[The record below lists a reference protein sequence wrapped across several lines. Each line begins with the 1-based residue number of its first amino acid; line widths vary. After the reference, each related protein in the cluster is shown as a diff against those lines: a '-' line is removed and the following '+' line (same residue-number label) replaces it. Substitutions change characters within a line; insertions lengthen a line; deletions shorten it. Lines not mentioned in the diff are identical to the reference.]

1 MCKNTL
7 QIHPHRIKRLHNRM
21 ATSTYSAPVAA
32 PVTKIG
38 AHHLAYLRALAEGV
52 AQHQAA
58 ARYLGHDM
66 ADGATALRQLHNTT
80 VDRVRALA
88 RRLGDARWRLIGL
101 KIRPQQAEPP
111 APSIDEWAHER
122 AMDGFSQAELLLHYA
137 EAFPADRKAQRQG
150 RLRSQQLAL
159 LQSLAQAAV
168 EPALPHHRLD
178 AWFPAHLCKPL
189 MASGL
194 LLLADLQSR
203 VRAGGRWWRSM
214 PTIGVGKAARLA
226 HQLDLLIPGSMAPP
240 RKLPLAWRGQ
250 SLAAA
255 LATAPVALPTPPALP
270 STSAVTDDGHHH
282 QPNPRNPTI
291 DQLVA
296 GDLQTDALAVRAWI
310 QARAGSSTTEKA
322 YRRELARFLLFLD
335 LRGRTLSICTA
346 DDGLAYQ
353 ALLQDVP
360 ADWSA
365 RRTAPL
371 GHDAWA
377 PFAGPLC
384 LRSQR
389 QAVAIVR
396 SCLAWLVA
404 ARYLPHHPWPPIDRR
419 TDNPPDP
426 AECTSRVM
434 APLAWQAICASLDRL
449 AGESPAAER
458 MVFLLQFLE
467 ATGLRATE
475 LLGARLG
482 DLRWLDGRLQFQ
494 VPGKGRRQRVIPV
507 VGQAQRALAR
517 YLAAR
522 GLDLGAIESRPLAP
536 LLANVK
542 AADAALTYRSLY
554 GSMKTWL
561 NKAIDGSGLPWA
573 DKVAAARASPHW
585 LRHRCGTRALERG
598 ASLAVVAQWLGHA
611 DTRTT
616 ARYSPA
622 PMTRIS
628 DEMEKGFG

>member
-1 MCKNTL
+1 MATRTYGAQATL
-7 QIHPHRIKRLHNRM
+7 Q
-21 ATSTYSAPVAA
+21 ATPPTTQV
-32 PVTKIG
+32 G

-52 AQHQAA
+52 AQQQAA
-58 ARYLGHDM
+58 ARYLGHDKV
-66 ADGATALRQLHNTT
+66 DGAAALRQLHNTT
-80 VDRVRALA
+80 VDQVRALA
-88 RRLGDARWRLIGL
+88 RRQGDARWRLIGL
-101 KIRPQQAEPP
+101 TMRPQQAQPP
-111 APSIDEWAHER
+111 AQSLDEWAHEQ
-122 AMDGFSQAELLLHYA
+122 AMDGFSHADLLLHYA
-137 EAFPADRKAQRQG
+137 EAFPADRRAQRQG

-159 LQSLAQAAV
+159 LQSLAQTAV

-189 MASGL
+189 LASGVL
-194 LLLADLQSR
+194 LLSDLQAR
-203 VRAGGRWWRSM
+203 VRTGGRWWRHI
-214 PTIGVGKAARLA
+214 PAIGVGKATRLA
-226 HQLDLLIPGSMAPP
+226 HRLEQLIPGSVAPSRNP
-240 RKLPLAWRGQ
+240 PLARRGQ

-255 LATAPVALPTPPALP
+255 LAPAAAGRPELSDLSGRSGRSGAPDTAAAATAGGQPQSPAPLDAP
-270 STSAVTDDGHHH
+270 
-282 QPNPRNPTI
+282 I

-310 QARAGSSTTEKA
+310 RARAGSSATEKA

-335 LRGRTLSICTA
+335 LRGRSLGTCSAA
-346 DDGLAYQ
+346 DGRAYQ

-384 LRSQR
+384 GRSQR

-396 SCLAWLVA
+396 SCLAWLVT
-404 ARYLPHHPWPPIDRR
+404 ARYLPHHPWPPVERR
-419 TDNPPDP
+419 TDPLPDP
-426 AECTSRVM
+426 AAGASRVM
-434 APLAWQAICASLDRL
+434 SPLAWQAICASLDRL

-458 MVFLLQFLE
+458 MVFLLQFVE

-475 LLGARLG
+475 LLEARLG
-482 DLRWLDGRLQFQ
+482 DLRWLDGRLQCQ
-494 VPGKGRRQRVIPV
+494 VPGKGRQQRVIAV
-507 VGQAQRALAR
+507 VGQARRALTR

-522 GLDLGAIESRPLAP
+522 GLDLGAIESRPALP
-536 LLANVK
+536 LLASVK
-542 AADAALTYRSLY
+542 TSDVALTYRSLY

-561 NKAIDGSGLPWA
+561 NKAIEGSGLPWP

-622 PMTRIS
+622 AMARIS
-628 DEMEKGFG
+628 DEMEKALG

>member
-1 MCKNTL
+1 
-7 QIHPHRIKRLHNRM
+7 M
-21 ATSTYSAPVAA
+21 ATRTYSAPA
-32 PVTKIG
+32 PLPATQIG

-52 AQHQAA
+52 TPQHAA
-58 ARYLGHDM
+58 TRYLGHDL
-66 ADGATALRQLHNTT
+66 ADGARALRKLHHST
-80 VDRVRALA
+80 VDQVRALA
-88 RRLGDARWRLIGL
+88 RRRGDARWRLIGL
-101 KIRPQQAEPP
+101 TIRAPEVETP
-111 APSIDEWAHER
+111 APSIDDWARER
-122 AMDGFSQAELLLHYA
+122 AMDGFSQAELLALHA
-137 EAFPADRKAQRQG
+137 EAFPPDRQTRRQG

-159 LQSLAQAAV
+159 LQSLAQVAV
-168 EPALPHHRLD
+168 ETALPHHRLD
-178 AWFPAHLCKPL
+178 AWLPAHLCKPL

-194 LLLADLQSR
+194 LLLSDLQAR
-203 VRAGGRWWRSM
+203 VRTGGRWWRSI

-226 HQLDLLIPGSMAPP
+226 HQLELLIPGSAAPLRNP
-240 RKLPLAWRGQ
+240 PLARRGQ

-255 LATAPVALPTPPALP
+255 LATAPIDRAALPAPL
-270 STSAVTDDGHHH
+270 AVTDDGHRD
-282 QPNPRNPTI
+282 QRAPLDPTI

-310 QARAGSSTTEKA
+310 QARAGSSATEKA

-335 LRGRTLSICTA
+335 LRGRTLVTCTA

-389 QAVAIVR
+389 QAVTIVR

-404 ARYLPHHPWPPIDRR
+404 AHYLPRHPWPPIDHR
-419 TDNPPDP
+419 TDRRMDRQTQGQHAPDDGV
-426 AECTSRVM
+426 SRVF
-434 APLAWQAICASLDRL
+434 AAQAWPAICASIERL
-449 AGESPAAER
+449 ASESPAAER

-482 DLRWLDGRLQFQ
+482 DLHWLEGRLLFQ
-494 VPGKGRRQRVIPV
+494 VHGKGHQHRVIPI

-522 GLDLGAIESRPLAP
+522 GLGLGAIESRPLSP
-536 LLANVK
+536 LLASVK

-561 NKAIDGSGLPWA
+561 NKAIDRSGLSWA

-585 LRHRCGTRALERG
+585 LRRACGTRALERG
-598 ASLAVVAQWLGHA
+598 ASLTAVAQWLGHA

-622 PMTRIS
+622 PIGPIT
-628 DEMEKGFG
+628 DEMEKAFG